1 MVLGAE
7 RLDVAVAPLE
17 QSPSAV
23 LAAMVAAKW
32 SPLVPVMP
40 PTVLLIL
47 LLKLGMLARWLM
59 QLLLLLLLLCTVWSD
74 TFVGCDD
81 V

>member
-17 QSPSAV
+17 PSPSAV
-23 LAAMVAAKW
+23 LAAEVAAEW
-32 SPLVPVMP
+32 SPPVPVMP
-40 PTVLLIL
+40 PTVPPMLD
-47 LLKLGMLARWLM
+47 MLARWPM
-59 QLLLLLLLLCTVWSD
+59 LLLLLLLLLWVEWSAEAE
-74 TFVGCDD
+74 GCDD